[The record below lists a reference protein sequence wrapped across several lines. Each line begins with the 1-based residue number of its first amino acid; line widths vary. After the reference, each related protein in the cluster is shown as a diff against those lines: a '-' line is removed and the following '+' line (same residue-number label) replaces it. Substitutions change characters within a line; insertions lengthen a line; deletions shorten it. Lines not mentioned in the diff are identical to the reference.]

1 MKIMAN
7 VNELLAER
15 LKKKE
20 LSGKMEKMAK
30 QSAKGNLTSFSG
42 IFNIA
47 ELSEKEKETL
57 QTILI
62 QYSANEENISSD
74 LNSLISITSEVKAI
88 TNQAVLLH
96 GERIKKAQS
105 LLKKYQEGAFTS
117 WLVATYGNRQ
127 TPYNFLQYYEFSHAM
142 PGNLRPLIEQ
152 MPRQAVYTLATRDA
166 PLPQKQ
172 KFIESYKGQ
181 TKQELLDMIRE
192 LFPLN
197 EEDKRKQSPGEST
210 IQTLKKLSQH
220 LTRKKIQLSKKQKS
234 EIQNLLDSLYE
245 LIH

>member
-1 MKIMAN
+1 MAN

-42 IFNIA
+42 IFNIS
-47 ELSEKEKETL
+47 ELSDKEKETL
-57 QTILI
+57 QAILMH
-62 QYSANEENISSD
+62 YSNSEESITGD
-74 LNSLISITSEVKAI
+74 LNSLIAITSEVKAI

-96 GERIKKAQS
+96 GERIKKAQT
-105 LLKKYQEGAFTS
+105 LLKNYQEGAFTS
-117 WLVATYGNRQ
+117 WLIATYGNRQ
-127 TPYNFLQYYEFSHAM
+127 TPYNFLQYYEFCHAM
-142 PGNLRPLIEQ
+142 PSALRLRIEQ

-166 PLPQKQ
+166 PLPKKQ
-172 KFIESYKGQ
+172 EFIENYKGQ

-192 LFPLN
+192 LFPID
-197 EEDKRKQSPGEST
+197 EEDKRKQNFGEST
-210 IQTLKKLSQH
+210 ILTLRRLTNH
-220 LTRKKIQLSKKQKS
+220 LHRKKIHLSKKQKV
-234 EIQNLLDSLYE
+234 EIQTLLDSLYE